1 MSTDYITV
9 TDAPDTAPWLI
20 MVHGM
25 TLDHQVF
32 SSQVVAFK
40 EQYRILLIDLPGHGL
55 STYVPGPYGHVEM
68 MEHVRRIWDQAAIGP
83 AHFWAT
89 YTGTAVG
96 LLLAV
101 QEPKRF
107 RSFILEGAVIS
118 GYDMPYVNGTLGQ
131 A

>member
-25 TLDHQVF
+25 TQDHRVF

-68 MEHVRRIWDQAAIGP
+68 MEHVRRIWDQAAIAP
-83 AHFWAT
+83 AHF
-89 YTGTAVG
+89 GQRIRVR
-96 LLLAV
+96 LLGCYWLSKSQSA
-101 QEPKRF
+101 
-107 RSFILEGAVIS
+107 
-118 GYDMPYVNGTLGQ
+118 LGHLF
-131 A
+131 